1 MLTGRVS
8 ILKYG
13 SSPVALILTCE
24 RVPSALKSCS
34 TQNGTVSNASPV
46 KSFHVVHVSL
56 AIL

>member
-24 RVPSALKSCS
+24 RVPSALNLVVHKM
-34 TQNGTVSNASPV
+34 APSPV
-46 KSFHVVHVSL
+46 KSFCVANVPL